1 MSKLNKKNI
10 LLKESNN
17 KMLYVSEVIKKSLEI
32 FFFFFSFTYWSKSS
46 YQMRFSGMDRNK
58 WNEPKF
64 RITWNGEVIL
74 SN

>member
-32 FFFFFSFTYWSKSS
+32 FFFFFFHLHTG
-46 YQMRFSGMDRNK
+46 QNHH
-58 WNEPKF
+58 
-64 RITWNGEVIL
+64 II
-74 SN
+74 

>member
-32 FFFFFSFTYWSKSS
+32 FFFFFHLHTG
-46 YQMRFSGMDRNK
+46 QNHHIR
-58 WNEPKF
+58 
-64 RITWNGEVIL
+64 
-74 SN
+74 